1 MKKIAIVGGGASGLL
16 VALNLA
22 RKSQDSLHITIV
34 EPRNVLGEGIAYSTQ
49 DEGHVLNVPAGR
61 MSAFMDHPEHFMQW
75 IGCDKNTFAPRRA
88 YARYLQE
95 TLQSLDLSK
104 IKLRHIQDKAISVAQ
119 EGAEWKVVV
128 AGGEELFA
136 NAVVLAIG
144 HGESFQIPGVGK
156 DLTSKR
162 YLADPWRLTVSAVDG
177 HLIGIG
183 TGLTFIDHALTHIR
197 RNSTNT
203 VTGIS
208 RNGLIPE
215 AHLAHR
221 ADPLEVPSIA
231 RENPEEMRRFIEEA
245 DDWRAAQDGI
255 RHQLPD
261 IWHRWSEQMKASFLD
276 HDLRWWNVHR
286 HRLAPEIAE
295 EVRLAIDSGRIRVVK
310 SGVSGVKEIDD
321 GITVELSTGESLK
334 GDALVNCLGY
344 RVAGEESL
352 IETLIAS
359 GLAQE
364 GPLGLGVKTDY
375 PRFNLLDGNGRPQ
388 ENVFVIGPV
397 LFGERFETTAIPE
410 LREQADLIA
419 GQLLETI

>member
-22 RKSQDSLHITIV
+22 RKSPENLHITIF
-34 EPRNVLGEGIAYSTQ
+34 EPRNVLGEGIAYSTR

-61 MSAFMDHPEHFMQW
+61 MSAFMDQPEHFMQW
-75 IGCDKNTFAPRRA
+75 MGCDKNTFAPRKV

-104 IKLRHIQDKAISVAQ
+104 IELRHLQDNAISIAQ
-119 EGAEWKVVV
+119 EGAAWRVV
-128 AGGEELFA
+128 ATSGEELLV

-144 HGESFQIPGVGK
+144 HGESFKVPGVEK
-156 DLTSKR
+156 VLTSKR
-162 YLADPWRLTVSAVDG
+162 YLADPWRLTAGAADG

-197 RNSTNT
+197 QNSTNT

-208 RNGLIPE
+208 RNGLLPE

-221 ADPLEVPSIA
+221 AEPLEVPSIA

-261 IWHRWSEQMKASFLD
+261 IWHRWSDELKARFLD

-286 HRLAPEIAE
+286 HRLAPEIAD
-295 EVRLAIDSGRIRVVK
+295 EVKRAIDSGRIRVVK
-310 SGVSGVKEIDD
+310 SGVSGVKENDD
-321 GITVELSTGESLK
+321 GITVELSNGESIE
-334 GDALVNCLGY
+334 GVALVNCLGY
-344 RVAGEESL
+344 RVAGKESL
-352 IETLIAS
+352 IETLIA
-359 GLAQE
+359 GGIAQE

-375 PRFNLLDGNGRPQ
+375 PRFNLLDGNGRPR

>member
-1 MKKIAIVGGGASGLL
+1 VKKIAIVGGGASGLL

-75 IGCDKNTFAPRRA
+75 MGCDKNTFAPRRA

-261 IWHRWSEQMKASFLD
+261 IWHRWSEQMKASFLN

>member
-1 MKKIAIVGGGASGLL
+1 
-16 VALNLA
+16 
-22 RKSQDSLHITIV
+22 
-34 EPRNVLGEGIAYSTQ
+34 LGEGIAYSTQ

-104 IKLRHIQDKAISVAQ
+104 INLRHIQDKAISVAQ